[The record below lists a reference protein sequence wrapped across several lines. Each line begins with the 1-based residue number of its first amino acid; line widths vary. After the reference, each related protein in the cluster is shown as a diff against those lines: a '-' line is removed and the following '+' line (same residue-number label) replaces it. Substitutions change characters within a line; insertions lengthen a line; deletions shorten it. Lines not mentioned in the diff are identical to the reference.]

1 MRSHRAVKDD
11 DVDRLQVQGRRR
23 PQPSS
28 TNSPPALPVK
38 AHTLV
43 SAPWVFRMSASAGV
57 RVFSSG
63 LSLFCF
69 RSISETSYSGGFGPG
84 VPPLPIPNREVKPG
98 RADGTAPQCGRV
110 GRRLLERGG
119 SLQGCGEPPLFF
131 SFSPF
136 LSFLPFSNAYSSLLP
151 FLSLPSLPLFLSVL
165 HAVKGEL
172 GGFFVYI
179 LDLLLWQYFLC
190 ICSWVANC
198 RMFRGILQSFI

>member
-131 SFSPF
+131 LFPSSPSSPSSFLFSSFLFSSPF
-136 LSFLPFSNAYSSLLP
+136 SFLFSSPFSLSSP
-151 FLSLPSLPLFLSVL
+151 
-165 HAVKGEL
+165 
-172 GGFFVYI
+172 FFVRAACSQRRTWG
-179 LDLLLWQYFLC
+179 LLCLYP
-190 ICSWVANC
+190 
-198 RMFRGILQSFI
+198 

>member
-136 LSFLPFSNAYSSLLP
+136 LPLLPLPF
-151 FLSLPSLPLFLSVL
+151 FLSVL

-179 LDLLLWQYFLC
+179 LDLLLWQYFFDLNVFVLGVQ
-190 ICSWVANC
+190 IAECSEVFCNHLYKTT
-198 RMFRGILQSFI
+198 IL

>member
-119 SLQGCGEPPLFF
+119 SLQRCGEPLSFFLFPLFSLFSLFSLFFSLLFF

-136 LSFLPFSNAYSSLLP
+136 PLFSLFSLFPFFCPCCMQSKENLGASWFISLM
-151 FLSLPSLPLFLSVL
+151 LSL
-165 HAVKGEL
+165 E
-172 GGFFVYI
+172 
-179 LDLLLWQYFLC
+179 
-190 ICSWVANC
+190 
-198 RMFRGILQSFI
+198 

>member
-69 RSISETSYSGGFGPG
+69 RSIAETSYSGGFGPG

-136 LSFLPFSNAYSSLLP
+136 LSFLPFLP
-151 FLSLPSLPLFLSVL
+151 FLFSSPFSLSSP
-165 HAVKGEL
+165 
-172 GGFFVYI
+172 FFVRAACSQRRTWG
-179 LDLLLWQYFLC
+179 LLCLYP
-190 ICSWVANC
+190 
-198 RMFRGILQSFI
+198 

>member
-131 SFSPF
+131 SFPLFPF
-136 LSFLPFSNAYSSLLP
+136 SFLFSFFLFPLFSLFSLFPFFCPCCMQSKENLGASLFISLM
-151 FLSLPSLPLFLSVL
+151 LSL
-165 HAVKGEL
+165 G
-172 GGFFVYI
+172 
-179 LDLLLWQYFLC
+179 
-190 ICSWVANC
+190 
-198 RMFRGILQSFI
+198 

>member
-1 MRSHRAVKDD
+1 MRSHRAVRDD

-69 RSISETSYSGGFGPG
+69 RSIAETSYSGGFGPG

-136 LSFLPFSNAYSSLLP
+136 PLFFLFPLFPFSLFSFLFPFFCPCCMQSKENLGASLFISLM
-151 FLSLPSLPLFLSVL
+151 LSL
-165 HAVKGEL
+165 G
-172 GGFFVYI
+172 
-179 LDLLLWQYFLC
+179 
-190 ICSWVANC
+190 
-198 RMFRGILQSFI
+198 

>member
-110 GRRLLERGG
+110 GRRLLSMK
-119 SLQGCGEPPLFF
+119 SLRFRKISEAFLFF
-131 SFSPF
+131 FPRIFFFSLNISLSRRFRRFF
-136 LSFLPFSNAYSSLLP
+136 LIDY
-151 FLSLPSLPLFLSVL
+151 
-165 HAVKGEL
+165 
-172 GGFFVYI
+172 FVPQI
-179 LDLLLWQYFLC
+179 SRISTDLLWLTLF
-190 ICSWVANC
+190 S
-198 RMFRGILQSFI
+198 SFPS

>member
-1 MRSHRAVKDD
+1 MRSHRAVRDD

-57 RVFSSG
+57 RGFSSG

-69 RSISETSYSGGFGPG
+69 RSIAETSYSGGFGPG

-119 SLQGCGEPPLFF
+119 SLQGCGDSPLFF
-131 SFSPF
+131 SFSLFSLFSLFPF
-136 LSFLPFSNAYSSLLP
+136 FCPCCMQSKENLGASLFISLM
-151 FLSLPSLPLFLSVL
+151 LSLGYEDGKMV
-165 HAVKGEL
+165 GL
-172 GGFFVYI
+172 GIYCCKV
-179 LDLLLWQYFLC
+179 
-190 ICSWVANC
+190 
-198 RMFRGILQSFI
+198 

>member
-1 MRSHRAVKDD
+1 MRSHRAVRDD

-69 RSISETSYSGGFGPG
+69 RSIAETSYSGGFGPG

-136 LSFLPFSNAYSSLLP
+136 PLFSL
-151 FLSLPSLPLFLSVL
+151 FFSLPLFLSVL

-179 LDLLLWQYFLC
+179 LDAF
-190 ICSWVANC
+190 
-198 RMFRGILQSFI
+198 FRVRRW

>member
-38 AHTLV
+38 AHALV
-43 SAPWVFRMSASAGV
+43 CAPWVFPRVRRGRAGMWCLHI
-57 RVFSSG
+57 

-69 RSISETSYSGGFGPG
+69 RSISEKSYSGGFGPG

-110 GRRLLERGG
+110 GRRLLERGS
-119 SLQGCGEPPLFF
+119 SLQKCVELPLLFF
-131 SFSPF
+131 NFF
-136 LSFLPFSNAYSSLLP
+136 DFFEIITN
-151 FLSLPSLPLFLSVL
+151 F
-165 HAVKGEL
+165 AVYL
-172 GGFFVYI
+172 
-179 LDLLLWQYFLC
+179 
-190 ICSWVANC
+190 
-198 RMFRGILQSFI
+198 

>member
-1 MRSHRAVKDD
+1 MRSHRAVRDD

-69 RSISETSYSGGFGPG
+69 RSIAETSYSGGFGPG

-131 SFSPF
+131 SFSP
-136 LSFLPFSNAYSSLLP
+136 LLP
-151 FLSLPSLPLFLSVL
+151 VLSSPFLSVL

-172 GGFFVYI
+172 GDFFVYI
-179 LDLLLWQYFLC
+179 LDLLLWQYFLIWMYLFLGC
-190 ICSWVANC
+190 K
-198 RMFRGILQSFI
+198 LQNVQRYSAIIYIKLPYYKE

>member
-1 MRSHRAVKDD
+1 MNASKREAGRKMRSHRAVKDD

-119 SLQGCGEPPLFF
+119 SLQRCGEPPLFF

-136 LSFLPFSNAYSSLLP
+136 LSFLPFLFSS
-151 FLSLPSLPLFLSVL
+151 LFLSVL
-165 HAVKGEL
+165 
-172 GGFFVYI
+172 
-179 LDLLLWQYFLC
+179 
-190 ICSWVANC
+190 
-198 RMFRGILQSFI
+198 

>member
-119 SLQGCGEPPLFF
+119 SLQRCGEPPLFF

-136 LSFLPFSNAYSSLLP
+136 LSFLPFLFSSLFFFFPFSPLLP
-151 FLSLPSLPLFLSVL
+151 FLSLPLFLSVL

-172 GGFFVYI
+172 GGFLVYI
-179 LDLLLWQYFLC
+179 LDAF
-190 ICSWVANC
+190 
-198 RMFRGILQSFI
+198 FRVRRW

>member
-119 SLQGCGEPPLFF
+119 FLAGMRGTPSLFF
-131 SFSPF
+131 FFPFSLFSPF
-136 LSFLPFSNAYSSLLP
+136 FECLLFSSPFSLSSP
-151 FLSLPSLPLFLSVL
+151 
-165 HAVKGEL
+165 
-172 GGFFVYI
+172 FFVRAACSQRRTWG
-179 LDLLLWQYFLC
+179 LLCLYL
-190 ICSWVANC
+190 
-198 RMFRGILQSFI
+198 

>member
-131 SFSPF
+131 SFSP
-136 LSFLPFSNAYSSLLP
+136 
-151 FLSLPSLPLFLSVL
+151 LPLFPLFSL
-165 HAVKGEL
+165 FP
-172 GGFFVYI
+172 FFVRAVVRGYMEI
-179 LDLLLWQYFLC
+179 GRIVWLFVDFFWMVKWWDWEFIVVKCRCVRRHRLLH
-190 ICSWVANC
+190 
-198 RMFRGILQSFI
+198 